1 MVKQNFKFE
10 LKSHFGK
17 GEKKVRIMIKDM
29 EVYNHFE
36 Y

>member
-1 MVKQNFKFE
+1 
-10 LKSHFGK
+10 LKPHFGK
-17 GEKKVRIMIKDM
+17 GEKTVRIMIKDM